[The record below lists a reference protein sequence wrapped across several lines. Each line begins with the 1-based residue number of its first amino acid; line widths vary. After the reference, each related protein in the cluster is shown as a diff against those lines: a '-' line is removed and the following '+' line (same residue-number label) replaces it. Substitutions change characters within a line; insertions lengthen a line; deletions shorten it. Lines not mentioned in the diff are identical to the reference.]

1 MNKLPLVSIPLICYN
16 QENFIEIAV
25 RSVLEQTYDNLELII
40 SDDCSTDK
48 TVELIKDM
56 LIGSSIKYH
65 LNINDKNIGIGSNL
79 SKAIGL
85 CNGEFIVPASG
96 DDISHFDRVEKLVNH
111 WLKVGEKIGY
121 INTDLI
127 KIDKQG
133 NELSYLRA
141 DSFTNYPNI
150 NSWINKP
157 QFNVGAEAFSREFYN
172 KFPAMH
178 NVTGE
183 DQIFAFRAIILG
195 AGSTIHEPTIKH
207 RIGGISSK
215 KIFSYE
221 QKIDRLVEDANRAIL
236 DYDQI
241 LIDAEKYTSDVALSE
256 FIAAKILEAK
266 FTVAIFEKNKKMP
279 SYKIIFGHNHIK
291 LGKKIRFYFYITA
304 PTMMKFLFLITQ
316 SLKSYFKV

>member
-25 RSVLEQTYDNLELII
+25 RSVLEQTYDNIELII

-150 NSWINKP
+150 NRWINKP

-215 KIFSYE
+215 KIFSYD

-241 LIDAEKYTSDVALSE
+241 LIDAEKYASDVALSE

-266 FTVAIFEKNKKMP
+266 FTISIFEKNKKMP
-279 SYKIIFGHNHIK
+279 SYRIIFGHNHIK